1 MAWTAPPGVC
11 LAFYLALSAPDSNR
25 EAALEWRCDGGQRIE
40 LAKRPVFDPVVLGL
54 ECGGYAKGDCLAGS
68 CSGSLQCP
76 LSRLDE
82 LLGSFYV
89 SVRRFNTLVPFGGS
103 FWAAGPPIGGT

>member
-1 MAWTAPPGVC
+1 MV
-11 LAFYLALSAPDSNR
+11 
-25 EAALEWRCDGGQRIE
+25 
-40 LAKRPVFDPVVLGL
+40 KRLVFDPVGLGWKY
-54 ECGGYAKGDCLAGS
+54 GGYAKGDCLAGS

-103 FWAAGPPIGGT
+103 FWAAGLPIGGTQPV

>member
-1 MAWTAPPGVC
+1 M
-11 LAFYLALSAPDSNR
+11 
-25 EAALEWRCDGGQRIE
+25 
-40 LAKRPVFDPVVLGL
+40 
-54 ECGGYAKGDCLAGS
+54 AGS

-103 FWAAGPPIGGT
+103 FWAARLPIGGTQPPYPFIPAAARSPFQTGDLPCIVFSTALRMFS